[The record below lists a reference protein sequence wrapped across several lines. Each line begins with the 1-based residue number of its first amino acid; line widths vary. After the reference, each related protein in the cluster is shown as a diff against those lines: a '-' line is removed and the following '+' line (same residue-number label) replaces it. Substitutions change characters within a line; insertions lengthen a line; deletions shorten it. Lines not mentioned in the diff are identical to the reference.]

1 MFVSID
7 AEMDLRRWTSSKRLV
22 EEDLE
27 RLVEDLGRLVEDF
40 ERLVVEDLERTVW
53 NTTASLVFL
62 YAWGGQRRSHDS
74 QSAYNV
80 DAQVLAPLAVPDRRA
95 DEFPLGSYP

>member
-1 MFVSID
+1 M
-7 AEMDLRRWTSSKRLV
+7 ELRRWTSSRRLV
-22 EEDLE
+22 DEDLE
-27 RLVEDLGRLVEDF
+27 RLVVENLERLGEDLERLAAEDL

-95 DEFPLGSYP
+95 DGYPLES